1 MTGVPDTA
9 HHGGSRTVVRRVL
22 WLAGL
27 LLGLWLLSWILA
39 DEAHADG
46 LGIPIPVVDQ
56 VVQPVVDT
64 VVPDTGKVA
73 DPIKKAVQGLGNGPV
88 KDLVGPVKK
97 TVDALPDTSKVA
109 ESVGKAVQGPEKG
122 LVGSVGKVVDALP
135 PSLPDTGKVL
145 EPVGKV
151 VQGLEN
157 GPVKDL
163 LEPVKKTVDALPV
176 QLPDVGKVLEPV
188 GKVVQGL
195 EKGPVKDLLDP
206 VKKTVGALPMPLPDV
221 VTPILEPVGSV
232 GDTIGGLTPDP
243 ETVLPATPAT
253 PAGDAPAKVKPA
265 AHSTVTTAPT
275 ESVAT
280 AESSAKVTVRHD
292 FRIPV
297 AAEVM
302 TPKTVLLNH
311 FAHHPAGH
319 APLSGRSDAPA
330 VPGQTPAPATTL
342 GATGS
347 VAAVVAHD
355 AAPDLTAPGRLIRPQ
370 GVFAPL
376 WRSLK
381 PGTSPG

>member
-1 MTGVPDTA
+1 MTISDRVVTWVQWGDSPATEVPRQVTGIPDTA
-9 HHGGSRTVVRRVL
+9 HHGGLRTAARRVL

-39 DEAHADG
+39 DDARADG
-46 LGIPIPVVDQ
+46 LGIRIP

-64 VVPDTGKVA
+64 VVPDVGKVP
-73 DPIKKAVQGLGNGPV
+73 DLVGKVVQGPKKGPV
-88 KDLVGPVKK
+88 KD
-97 TVDALPDTSKVA
+97 
-109 ESVGKAVQGPEKG
+109 
-122 LVGSVGKVVDALP
+122 
-135 PSLPDTGKVL
+135 VL
-145 EPVGKV
+145 EPVGKA

-163 LEPVKKTVDALPV
+163 LEPVKKTVEALPV

-206 VKKTVGALPMPLPDV
+206 VKKIVDALPAPLPDV

-232 GDTIGGLTPDP
+232 GDTVGGLTPDP
-243 ETVLPATPAT
+243 GIVLPASPATPAPST
-253 PAGDAPAKVKPA
+253 SEKAKPAHSAPTTTSAAPA
-265 AHSTVTTAPT
+265 

-280 AESSAKVTVRHD
+280 AESSLANAVHHD

-297 AAEVM
+297 AAEVT

-311 FAHHPAGH
+311 SARQPTGH
-319 APLSGRSDAPA
+319 SPLSGWPGAPA
-330 VPGQTPAPATTL
+330 EPSQVPAPTTL

-347 VAAVVAHD
+347 VAAVVVHD
-355 AAPDLTAPGRLIRPQ
+355 AAPGLTAPGRLVRPQ

-376 WRSLK
+376 WRALK